1 MATRALSPV
10 NQEVRMQL
18 ALSSAAVP
26 GVSIETLRCAARR
39 RDLKGLELV
48 LGAGHGHG
56 IGMPSKPGGRATTD
70 AVSPRAGEPPVQWLL
85 ASRTPSATDVL
96 YWGRQASLLDAGLLL
111 QGAVLDSPMGLP
123 LALVHGTDLQEAQ
136 RAAAWARMHEAKTCW
151 TVRLGQ
157 RASDRFAEVLD
168 VTAPTLAH
176 VRLLGAGP
184 EAQSIGPDSVGT
196 GAVLKELALRGYSG
210 TVALAPS
217 TQGATSEWCEWLFE
231 ERGWGCNTAAKKKDT
246 RKAEA
251 S

>member
-1 MATRALSPV
+1 
-10 NQEVRMQL
+10 MQI

-26 GVSIETLRCAARR
+26 DAPIDTLRSAARR
-39 RDLKGLELV
+39 RDLKALELV

-56 IGMPSKPGGRATTD
+56 IGTPSKAGGRATTD
-70 AVSPRAGEPPVQWLL
+70 AVPPQAGEPPVQWLL
-85 ASRTPSATDVL
+85 ASPAPSVTDVL

-111 QGAVLDSPMGLP
+111 QGAVLESPMGLP

-136 RAAAWARMHEAKTCW
+136 RAAAWARMHDAKTCW

-157 RASDRFAEVLD
+157 RESDGFAEVLD

-184 EAQSIGPDSVGT
+184 EAQSAGPDSLGT
-196 GAVLKELALRGYSG
+196 GAVLKELTLQGYSG

-217 TQGATSEWCEWLFE
+217 ANGSMSNWREWLFE
-231 ERGWGCNTAAKKKDT
+231 ERGWGCNTAAKKKDA
-246 RKAEA
+246 RKAAA